1 MFSTNSSWSTN
12 CVAQEELEEDP
23 LQQVMATTS
32 EEELSLLNLSNVAT
46 YFNQVEKEE
55 SVQDLEQEPGQN
67 SPLLLSSNSCQYG

>member
-1 MFSTNSSWSTN
+1 
-12 CVAQEELEEDP
+12 VAQEELEEDP

-55 SVQDLEQEPGQN
+55 MFRIWSKSQART
-67 SPLLLSSNSCQYG
+67 LLCC

>member
-1 MFSTNSSWSTN
+1 
-12 CVAQEELEEDP
+12 
-23 LQQVMATTS
+23 MATTS

-67 SPLLLSSNSCQYG
+67 SPLLLSSNSYQYG

>member
-1 MFSTNSSWSTN
+1 
-12 CVAQEELEEDP
+12 
-23 LQQVMATTS
+23 MATTS

-55 SVQDLEQEPGQN
+55 SVQDLEPEPGQN